1 MPVFQRGLAPRGN
14 TGRAEAPGF
23 TAGLRCACN
32 ERAHCELRSALN
44 EADGTS
50 LTKEVAG
57 SMPVF
62 QRGLAPRGNTAEL
75 KLLASLQAFAAPA
88 MSELTASYARP

>member
-1 MPVFQRGLAPRGN
+1 MKPDGPR
-14 TGRAEAPGF
+14 
-23 TAGLRCACN
+23 
-32 ERAHCELRSALN
+32 
-44 EADGTS
+44 

-62 QRGLAPRGNTAEL
+62 QRVLAPRENTAEL